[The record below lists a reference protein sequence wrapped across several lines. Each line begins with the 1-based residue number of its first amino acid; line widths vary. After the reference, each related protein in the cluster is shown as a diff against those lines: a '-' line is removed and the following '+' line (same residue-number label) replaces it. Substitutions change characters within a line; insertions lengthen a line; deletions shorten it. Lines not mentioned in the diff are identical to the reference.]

1 MWKDGDRMKKIV
13 SRQYAVLGLGIFGST
28 VAKTLSSYNCEVI
41 ALDNDARCVNRMADI
56 VTQAMQCD
64 ITDIEQLRAA
74 GIQDCDIAI
83 VSMGSHLEE
92 SVMAIIN
99 LKELGIPYIVAKAKN
114 KRYMQ
119 IFSELGAN
127 KVVRPEK
134 DMGEQVAKSVLGRSI
149 IDIVD
154 LDKEY
159 SIVEIP
165 TPKQWSNK
173 SLIELDLRR
182 KFGINVVG
190 IRSPKLEHLNVCP
203 DAEYKIEPDDHL
215 VVISDCK
222 TLDKFDFLCQD
233 EA

>member
-1 MWKDGDRMKKIV
+1 MKKIMN
-13 SRQYAVLGLGIFGST
+13 RQYAVLGLGIFGST

-41 ALDNDARCVNRMADI
+41 ALDNDARCVDRMADI

-64 ITDIEQLRAA
+64 ITDIDQLRTA
-74 GIQDCDIAI
+74 GIQDCDIVI

-99 LKELGIPYIVAKAKN
+99 LKELGVPYIVAKAKN

-134 DMGEQVAKSVLGRSI
+134 EMGEQVAKSVLGKNI

-165 TPKQWSNK
+165 TPKQWSGK

-182 KFGINVVG
+182 RYGINVVG
-190 IRSPKLEHLNVCP
+190 IRSHLQPHLNVCP
-203 DAEYKIEPDDHL
+203 DAEYKIEADDHL

-222 TLDKFDFLCQD
+222 TLDKFDFLD
-233 EA
+233 EL